1 MTSHVMEQSL
11 LRALSKKVS
20 VALKDGRAVEVFDLL
35 DSRFVVVGF
44 NATEPEDIDDETTV
58 LEVHLVEVAEDKAG
72 DIACKRKRYVRTGL
86 EVKAVDESALNE
98 SDDDDEEK
106 DDDEDLFVV
115 ERPPGDATTDADVV
129 ALNRLQRRARLQAL
143 QEAIDAFAGVPTS
156 EMTQALLDA
165 AAATLEELTALQPH
179 GQLAVLYPDWER
191 SAQTTVELTI
201 ELTAEERHQ
210 AAKDLVEA
218 MDDLRQ
224 HELAASSIKAELAA
238 KGKEIGARIDV
249 LRRRVETGRDVR
261 IVPVVTLLHFD
272 SGLARVVRQDTCQ
285 VVSERPMRG
294 EERQAL
300 LWTNA

>member
-1 MTSHVMEQSL
+1 MTSHVLEQSL
-11 LRALSKKVS
+11 LQALSKKVS
-20 VALKDGRAVEVFDLL
+20 VALDEGRAVEVVEVLG
-35 DSRFVVVGF
+35 SKFVVAGF
-44 NATEPEDIDDETTV
+44 NATEPEDVDDETTV
-58 LEVHLVEVAEDKAG
+58 LEVRLVEVTEDKAG
-72 DIACKRKRYVRTGL
+72 DIACKRKRYTRTGV
-86 EVKAVDESALNE
+86 EVKAVDESALNDE
-98 SDDDDEEK
+98 DDEE
-106 DDDEDLFVV
+106 DEDLFMV
-115 ERPPGDATTDADVV
+115 EPEAADRDMVATTDADVV
-129 ALNRLQRRARLQAL
+129 SLSRLQRRARAQAL
-143 QEAIDAFAGVPTS
+143 REAIDAFAGVPTS
-156 EMTQALLDA
+156 EMTQALIDA
-165 AAATLEELTALQPH
+165 AAATLDELTALQPH

-224 HELAASSIKAELAA
+224 HELAASSAKAELAA

-300 LWTNA
+300 LWTNT